1 MDKSM
6 PELQEMTMSEEQL
19 ARIAAIAA
27 PANQKARE
35 TADARLEFND
45 EPAHYLG
52 FLRAGA

>member
-1 MDKSM
+1 MDKKM
-6 PELQEMTMSEEQL
+6 LEAQGIVMSEEQL
-19 ARIAAIAA
+19 ARVAAIAA